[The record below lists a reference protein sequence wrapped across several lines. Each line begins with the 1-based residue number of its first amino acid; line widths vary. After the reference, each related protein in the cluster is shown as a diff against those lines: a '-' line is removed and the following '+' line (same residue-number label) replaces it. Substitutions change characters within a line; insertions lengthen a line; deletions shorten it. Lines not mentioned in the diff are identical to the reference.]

1 MRYAGRR
8 GCGVAFSEVW
18 GEVWEEAFRMLAR
31 GGVSLRVT
39 DRVGAAADASER
51 EASV

>member
-1 MRYAGRR
+1 MDRYARCGEARVRR
-8 GCGVAFSEVW
+8 FY
-18 GEVWEEAFRMLAR
+18 GEGWEEAFRMLAR

-39 DRVGAAADASER
+39 DRVGAAAEASER